1 MIPTASESTL
11 TTYNDFYPA
20 SILADRVLDEERPYN
35 AMTRQMFRYV
45 GPGNSNIADF
55 PIQADPGVAATS
67 SEGTGIANAASGF
80 SSDKAS
86 ATLGTV
92 GQMTTVTDELR
103 DTSNFEMV
111 PHVARV
117 LGRSCA
123 EKFQTDATSLLDEF
137 ANTTGTAGVATTL
150 ATLQE
155 AVNQLEQ
162 RDQVG
167 VAVGCLDPAQI
178 GNVRQD
184 ATTTGAAV
192 LANPSTMIGGLQMV
206 SLEAYAF
213 DYAGVPWTQSSL
225 VSTTGGGVFITDVA
239 LGMYE
244 QWPLRIET
252 QRDAS
257 MPGDEVVAF
266 MRYGLIEVRDRAGE
280 TILI

>member
-1 MIPTASESTL
+1 MANEATL

-35 AMTRQMFRYV
+35 AMTREMFRYV

-55 PIQADPGVAATS
+55 PIQADPGVAAAST
-67 SEGTGIANAASGF
+67 EATGLSNATSGF

-103 DTSNFEMV
+103 DTSV
-111 PHVARV
+111 YDTYGQVARV

-123 EKFQTDATSLLDEF
+123 EKFQTDATSLVDEF
-137 ANTTGTAGVATTL
+137 ANTTGTAGVATTA
-150 ATLQE
+150 ATLAE
-155 AVNQLEQ
+155 AANQLEQ

-167 VAVGCLDPAQI
+167 TAVGILDPAQI

-184 ATTTGAAV
+184 FATSGAGAF
-192 LANPSTMIGGLQMV
+192 ANSSINVGGLLV
-206 SLEAYAF
+206 TSLDAF
-213 DYAGVPWTQSSL
+213 CFEWAGVPWLQTSL

-239 LGMYE
+239 IGLYE

-257 MPGDEVVAF
+257 MPGTEFVAF
-266 MRYGLIEVRDRAGE
+266 QRYGVIEVRDRAGE
-280 TILI
+280 TVLI